1 MPQSSRFNMGVLG
14 SIAILVSS
22 FVCLYVFLVLIKL
35 FHKLWL
41 NPIHVQRVLASQGIR
56 GPAYKFIHG
65 NTKEMLM
72 MRTES
77 LSRPMDLSH
86 QIFARLQPHLHSWL
100 KIYGKNF
107 LTWNGPK
114 AQLVITESE
123 FAKEILKNKE
133 KAYPQMETEGYLKKL
148 LGDSLVTSEGE
159 KWSKLRK
166 LANHALHAE
175 SLKNMVPAMVSS
187 VEMML
192 ERWKQHEGEEI
203 EVFEEFRMLT
213 SEVISRTAFGSSY
226 LEGKDIFEMLT
237 KLGIITSRNVFK
249 TKLPIFSQIW
259 KSTDDIESEKLE
271 DGIRDSILEII
282 KKRENAMTEVDNY
295 GTDLLGLLLKASK
308 DADENKRIT
317 VENVVDECK
326 AFYIAGH
333 ETTTTLLAWSVLL
346 LAIHTDWQ
354 EEARKEVLELFGQ
367 QDPNA
372 EGIPRMKKMNMIINE
387 SLRLYPPIINI
398 TRKVQRKV
406 KLGQFILPANINVTI
421 LTLALHLDPQI
432 WGDDVYLFKPER
444 FSEGVAKAT
453 NNNPA
458 VYLPFGFGQRS
469 CVGTSFAINETKIAL
484 SMILQRYAFTLSP
497 TYSHSPVQVL
507 TVRPQRGIQVKL
519 HAL

>member
-1 MPQSSRFNMGVLG
+1 MSQLSRFNVGVLG

-41 NPIHVQRVLASQGIR
+41 NPIHIQRVLASQGIR

-65 NTKEMLM
+65 NTEEMLR

-77 LSRPMDLSH
+77 MSRPMDLSH

-114 AQLVITESE
+114 GS
-123 FAKEILKNKE
+123 
-133 KAYPQMETEGYLKKL
+133 LKKL
-148 LGDSLVTSEGE
+148 LGNNLVTSEGE
-159 KWSKLRK
+159 KCSKLWK
-166 LANHALHAE
+166 LANHALYAE
-175 SLKNMVPAMVSS
+175 SLKNMVPAMISS

-192 ERWKQHEGEEI
+192 ERWKQHECEEI
-203 EVFEEFRMLT
+203 
-213 SEVISRTAFGSSY
+213 
-226 LEGKDIFEMLT
+226 EMLT

-249 TKLPIFSQIW
+249 IKLPIF
-259 KSTDDIESEKLE
+259 
-271 DGIRDSILEII
+271 R
-282 KKRENAMTEVDNY
+282 M
-295 GTDLLGLLLKASK
+295 
-308 DADENKRIT
+308 
-317 VENVVDECK
+317 ENVVDECK
-326 AFYIAGH
+326 AFYIAGQ

-367 QDPNA
+367 QDPHA

-421 LTLALHLDPQI
+421 LTLALHRDPQI
-432 WGDDVYLFKPER
+432 WGDDVYLFKPGR

-458 VYLPFGFGQRS
+458 VFLPFGFGQRS

-507 TVRPQRGIQVKL
+507 TVRPQYGVQVKL

>member
-1 MPQSSRFNMGVLG
+1 MGVLG

-22 FVCLYVFLVLIKL
+22 FVCLYLFLVLIKL

-41 NPIHVQRVLASQGIR
+41 HPIHVQRVLASQGIR

-65 NTKEMLM
+65 NAKEMLM
-72 MRTES
+72 MRTEAM
-77 LSRPMDLSH
+77 SRPMDLSH

-123 FAKEILKNKE
+123 FVKEILKNKE
-133 KAYPQMETEGYLKKL
+133 KAYPQMEFEGYLKKL
-148 LGDSLVTSEGE
+148 LGSSLVTSEGE

-166 LANHALHAE
+166 LANHAFHAE
-175 SLKNMVPAMVSS
+175 SLKNMVPDMISS

-192 ERWKQHEGEEI
+192 KRWKQYEGEEI
-203 EVFEEFRMLT
+203 EVFEEFKILT

-237 KLGIITSRNVFK
+237 KLGIITSRNAFK
-249 TKLPIFSQIW
+249 IKLPIFSQIW
-259 KSTDDIESEKLE
+259 KSTDDIDSEKLE
-271 DGIRDSILEII
+271 KGIRDSILEII
-282 KKRENAMTEVDNY
+282 KKRENAMTEVDDY
-295 GTDLLGLLLKASK
+295 GSDILGLLVKASN

-317 VENVVDECK
+317 VETVVDECK
-326 AFYIAGH
+326 AFYFGGH
-333 ETTTTLLAWSVLL
+333 ETTTTLLSWSVLL

-367 QDPNA
+367 QHPNA
-372 EGIPRMKKMNMIINE
+372 EGIPKMKKMSMILNE
-387 SLRLYPPIINI
+387 TLRLYSPAANMW
-398 TRKVQRKV
+398 RKVEREV
-406 KLGQFILPANINVTI
+406 RLGKLVLPANMDVYIPS
-421 LTLALHLDPQI
+421 LALHHDPNI
-432 WGDDVYLFKPER
+432 WGKDAHLFKPER

-453 NNNPA
+453 NNNTTA
-458 VYLPFGFGQRS
+458 FIPFGLGPRM
-469 CVGTSFAINETKIAL
+469 CVGLNFAAAETKIAL
-484 SMILQRYAFTLSP
+484 SMILQRYTFTLSP
-497 TYSHSPVQVL
+497 TYVHSPMQML
-507 TVRPQRGIQVKL
+507 TIRPKHGIEVIF

>member
-1 MPQSSRFNMGVLG
+1 MGVLG
-14 SIAILVSS
+14 SIAIVVSS

-77 LSRPMDLSH
+77 MSRPMDLSH

-148 LGDSLVTSEGE
+148 LGNSLVTSEGE

-203 EVFEEFRMLT
+203 KVFEEFRMLT

-249 TKLPIFSQIW
+249 IKLPIFRWDQSY
-259 KSTDDIESEKLE
+259 D
-271 DGIRDSILEII
+271 
-282 KKRENAMTEVDNY
+282 V
-295 GTDLLGLLLKASK
+295 
-308 DADENKRIT
+308 ADKMQ
-317 VENVVDECK
+317 
-326 AFYIAGH
+326 G
-333 ETTTTLLAWSVLL
+333 TTLND
-346 LAIHTDWQ
+346 T
-354 EEARKEVLELFGQ
+354 
-367 QDPNA
+367 
-372 EGIPRMKKMNMIINE
+372 
-387 SLRLYPPIINI
+387 
-398 TRKVQRKV
+398 
-406 KLGQFILPANINVTI
+406 
-421 LTLALHLDPQI
+421 
-432 WGDDVYLFKPER
+432 
-444 FSEGVAKAT
+444 
-453 NNNPA
+453 
-458 VYLPFGFGQRS
+458 
-469 CVGTSFAINETKIAL
+469 
-484 SMILQRYAFTLSP
+484 
-497 TYSHSPVQVL
+497 
-507 TVRPQRGIQVKL
+507 
-519 HAL
+519 

>member
-1 MPQSSRFNMGVLG
+1 MGVLG
-14 SIAILVSS
+14 SIAIVVSS
-22 FVCLYVFLVLIKL
+22 FVCLYLFLVLIKL

-77 LSRPMDLSH
+77 MSRPMDLSH

-133 KAYPQMETEGYLKKL
+133 KAYLQMETEGYLKKL

-203 EVFEEFRMLT
+203 EVFEEFRILT
-213 SEVISRTAFGSSY
+213 SEVISRTTFGSSY

-237 KLGIITSRNVFK
+237 KLGIITSRNPRRPIPD
-249 TKLPIFSQIW
+249 TYRSILPIPILRDRYRYV
-259 KSTDDIESEKLE
+259 TRYRDLKLW
-271 DGIRDSILEII
+271 
-282 KKRENAMTEVDNY
+282 
-295 GTDLLGLLLKASK
+295 DLLGLLVKASN

-387 SLRLYPPIINI
+387 SLRLYSPIINI

>member
-1 MPQSSRFNMGVLG
+1 
-14 SIAILVSS
+14 
-22 FVCLYVFLVLIKL
+22 
-35 FHKLWL
+35 
-41 NPIHVQRVLASQGIR
+41 
-56 GPAYKFIHG
+56 
-65 NTKEMLM
+65 
-72 MRTES
+72 
-77 LSRPMDLSH
+77 
-86 QIFARLQPHLHSWL
+86 
-100 KIYGKNF
+100 
-107 LTWNGPK
+107 
-114 AQLVITESE
+114 
-123 FAKEILKNKE
+123 
-133 KAYPQMETEGYLKKL
+133 
-148 LGDSLVTSEGE
+148 
-159 KWSKLRK
+159 
-166 LANHALHAE
+166 
-175 SLKNMVPAMVSS
+175 MVPAIVSS

-226 LEGKDIFEMLT
+226 LEGKDIFDMLT
-237 KLGIITSRNVFK
+237 KLRIITSRNVFK

-271 DGIRDSILEII
+271 HGIRDSILEII

-406 KLGQFILPANINVTI
+406 KLGQFILPTNINVTI

-458 VYLPFGFGQRS
+458 VYLPFGFGQ
-469 CVGTSFAINETKIAL
+469 
-484 SMILQRYAFTLSP
+484 
-497 TYSHSPVQVL
+497 
-507 TVRPQRGIQVKL
+507 
-519 HAL
+519 

>member
-1 MPQSSRFNMGVLG
+1 MGVVG
-14 SIAILVSS
+14 TISILVSS
-22 FVCLYVFLVLIKL
+22 SVCLYLVLVLINL
-35 FHKLWL
+35 FHKLWWT
-41 NPIHVQRVLASQGIR
+41 PIQVQRMLSSQGIA
-56 GPAYKFIHG
+56 GPSYRFIHG
-65 NTKEMLM
+65 NTKEICM
-72 MRTES
+72 MRAES
-77 LSRPMDLSH
+77 MSTPMDLSH
-86 QIFARLQPHLHSWL
+86 QIFQRLQPHLHCWL

-107 LTWNGPK
+107 LMWNGSK
-114 AQLVITESE
+114 AQLVITDSE

-133 KAYPQMETEGYLKKL
+133 KTYPQMEVEGYLKKL
-148 LGDSLVTSEGE
+148 LGSSLVTSEGE

-192 ERWKQHEGEEI
+192 ERWKQYEGKEI
-203 EVFEEFRMLT
+203 EIFEEFRVLT
-213 SEVISRTAFGSSY
+213 SEVISKTAFGSSY

-237 KLGIITSRNVFK
+237 KLGTITSRNVFK
-249 TKLPIFSQIW
+249 IRLPVVSQFW
-259 KSTDDIESEKLE
+259 KSSDDIESEKLE
-271 DGIRDSILEII
+271 QRIQDSILEII
-282 KKRENAMTEVDNY
+282 KKRENAELDNY
-295 GTDLLGLLLKASK
+295 GTDLLGLLVKASNE
-308 DADENKRIT
+308 ADENKRIT
-317 VENVVDECK
+317 VETVVDECK

-354 EEARKEVLELFGQ
+354 EEARKEVLELFDQ
-367 QDPNA
+367 QYPNA
-372 EGIPRMKKMNMIINE
+372 EGIPKMKKMNMIINE

-406 KLGQFILPANINVTI
+406 KLGQLILPANINVII

-444 FSEGVAKAT
+444 FSEGIAKAT
-453 NNNPA
+453 NNNPG

-469 CVGTSFAINETKIAL
+469 CVGMNFAINETKIAL

-497 TYSHSPVQVL
+497 TYTHSPIQVL
-507 TVRPQRGIQVKL
+507 TVRPQHGIQVKL

>member
-1 MPQSSRFNMGVLG
+1 MPQLSRFNMGVLG

-22 FVCLYVFLVLIKL
+22 FLCLYLFLVLIKL

-41 NPIHVQRVLASQGIR
+41 HPIHVQRVLGSQGIR
-56 GPAYKFIHG
+56 GPAYRFIHG
-65 NTKEMLM
+65 NSKEMHM
-72 MRTES
+72 MKTES
-77 LSRPMDLSH
+77 MSRPMDLSH
-86 QIFARLQPHLHSWL
+86 QIFARLQPHFHSWL

-114 AQLVITESE
+114 AQLIITESE

-133 KAYPQMETEGYLKKL
+133 KAYPQMEFEDYLKKL
-148 LGDSLVTSEGE
+148 LGSSLVTSEGE

-166 LANHALHAE
+166 LANHAFHAE
-175 SLKNMVPAMVSS
+175 SLKNMVPAMISS

-203 EVFEEFRMLT
+203 EVFEEFRILT

-237 KLGIITSRNVFK
+237 KLGMITSRNVFK
-249 TKLPIFSQIW
+249 IKLPILSQIW
-259 KSTDDIESEKLE
+259 KSTDDIDSEKLE
-271 DGIRDSILEII
+271 KGIRDSILEII

-295 GTDLLGLLLKASK
+295 GSDILGLLVKASN
-308 DADENKRIT
+308 DADKNKRIT
-317 VENVVDECK
+317 VETVVDECK
-326 AFYIAGH
+326 AFYFGGH

-367 QDPNA
+367 QPPNA

-387 SLRLYPPIINI
+387 SLRLYPPIITM

-469 CVGTSFAINETKIAL
+469 CVGMNFAINETKIAL

-497 TYSHSPVQVL
+497 TYSHSPVHVV
-507 TVRPQRGIQVKL
+507 TVRPKYGIQVKL